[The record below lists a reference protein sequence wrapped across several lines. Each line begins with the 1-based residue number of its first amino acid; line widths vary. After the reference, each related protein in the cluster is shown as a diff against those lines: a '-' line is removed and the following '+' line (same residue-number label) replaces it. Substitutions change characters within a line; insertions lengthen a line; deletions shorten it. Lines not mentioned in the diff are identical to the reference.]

1 MMAALWHDRSPFE
14 RRVLG
19 ALAAFCVVALVI
31 ALGWLPLERTRTRL
45 KAEIP
50 TLRASI
56 AALERQAD
64 EVRRLRALP
73 AAAPSPAEPLASLT
87 TAAGAGTP
95 PGAQLSVLDGKT
107 VVLTG
112 ADVAFGT
119 LLEWIASAQATQG
132 LRVQA
137 AHIEALPAAG
147 RVRAELKLARP

>member
-1 MMAALWHDRSPFE
+1 MMAALWHDRSALE

-19 ALAAFCVVALVI
+19 ALAALCAVALVI
-31 ALGWLPLERTRTRL
+31 AFGWLPLDRTRTRL

-50 TLRASI
+50 ALRASI
-56 AALERQAD
+56 AVLERQAD

-87 TAAGAGTP
+87 TAGGRTP

-112 ADVAFGT
+112 ADVAFGA
-119 LLEWIASAQATQG
+119 LLEWIASVQAAQG
-132 LRVQA
+132 LRVQT

>member
-1 MMAALWHDRSPFE
+1 MMAWWHDRSPFE

-19 ALAAFCVVALVI
+19 ALAALCAVALFV
-31 ALGWLPLERTRTRL
+31 AFGWLPLERTRTRL
-45 KAEIP
+45 KAEVP
-50 TLRASI
+50 ALRASI

-73 AAAPSPAEPLASLT
+73 AVAGSPAEPLASLT
-87 TAAGAGTP
+87 TAGGRTL

-107 VVLTG
+107 VILTA
-112 ADVAFGT
+112 ADVAFGA
-119 LLEWIASAQATQG
+119 LLEWIASVQAAQG

-147 RVRAELKLARP
+147 RVRAEVKLARP

>member
-64 EVRRLRALP
+64 DVRRLRALP

-87 TAAGAGTP
+87 NAGGSTP

-137 AHIEALPAAG
+137 AHIEGLPAAG